1 MDIDDLDPPEDIAA
15 ALGEVSNRLALL
27 ERAIAGLAADRARI
41 PDYSETL
48 GELSVKI
55 GTVAQAVT
63 NIRSTPLLRMAGAE
77 WGTEIA
83 RAATTAR
90 HDDHMLLSRAM
101 GSLDEAARQF
111 STVAG
116 SARTAERQQNWLRAA
131 GCGGLV
137 LGIAI
142 AVGVLIAA
150 QRIRDDFV
158 SPEKRAAEV
167 LGLGE
172 LSAGEHLIRAASPE
186 LWQDVLLG
194 DQIVA
199 TNRGAIHRC
208 QKLGIK
214 RAQRCVVRIP
224 PN

>member
-48 GELSVKI
+48 GELSKRI
-55 GTVAQAVT
+55 GAAAQAIT
-63 NIRSTPLLRMAGAE
+63 DIRGMPLLRMAGAE
-77 WGTEIA
+77 WGTEFA

-101 GSLDEAARQF
+101 GSLDEATRQF

-116 SARTAERQQNWLRAA
+116 SARRAERQQHWLRAA
-131 GCGGLV
+131 GVGGLV

-142 AVGVLIAA
+142 AVGVFVGA
-150 QRIRDDFV
+150 QRIRDHFV

-172 LSAGEHLIRAASPE
+172 LSAGEHLIQAASPE
-186 LWQDVLLG
+186 LWQDLFLG

-199 TNRGAIHRC
+199 TNRGAIDRC
-208 QKLGIK
+208 RKLGRK
-214 RAQRCVVRIP
+214 RELRCVVRIP
-224 PN
+224 PS